1 MKRRIIA
8 VALAVLASPALAL
21 EIGPP
26 FEQTELDR
34 QLPNIE
40 FPPVAPYTA
49 DEHAPYE
56 QLVIDRMLPD
66 LPTRQQQF
74 ARRVGDT
81 RSDAGPDS
89 DAAAESPWANDFH
102 FIAPPL

>member
-1 MKRRIIA
+1 MKRHIVT
-8 VALAVLASPALAL
+8 VALVLAASPALAL

-40 FPPVAPYTA
+40 FAPVEPYVP
-49 DEHAPYE
+49 DSRAPYE
-56 QLVIDRMLPD
+56 QLTVDRTLPD
-66 LPTRQQQF
+66 LPTPSRQMAQSRGGTQ
-74 ARRVGDT
+74 T
-81 RSDAGPDS
+81 
-89 DAAAESPWANDFH
+89 DAAPDTEAPGVSPWANDFH